1 MRQIARLAAIG
12 AVCVLA
18 LEAAAAN
25 YKLNATIDKD
35 TAAFSAEN
43 VGKWTDMES
52 GNPAT
57 STITASDDC
66 YVYPS
71 SLIMTTS
78 AKTPSFPG
86 HAFHVGSEDA
96 TDAGRINV
104 RGDFTCSDV
113 RWHSGAFYNGT
124 GGQKYA
130 ISGGSITLDCVNG
143 VHNVYFTTA
152 TPVSSSSWAVTI
164 ASQLVCASEDLVLNV
179 KLNDT
184 ANADCYSTSG
194 NKPSL
199 DAQIALSGD
208 NAGFKGKIKVSKFGH
223 LALAHANA
231 SGDPAT
237 ARADAIELA
246 ANSRLTV
253 ARSVTPN
260 AARGITITG
269 ADAQIHARTYAN
281 AGYAN
286 CNAFTLPM
294 PITGAYGLTKMGGG
308 TVTLSGAYT
317 AGDLVVS
324 NGTLIFDAA
333 GSFPRGL
340 KVTVHDGAT
349 LVQNVFI
356 PAIDVDC
363 KEGGTYT
370 KGYSYVVPYNPE
382 TGVSTPL
389 DFTDGIPNDGEI
401 LPISLS
407 AAIELP
413 LHATNRIDMAQ
424 LPSDTAATAADF
436 EDWTPKTY
444 GLPNSWLEI
453 ESRGGSKFLVLVA
466 KPVVM
471 STKTFPNTN
480 PGGLGGSG
488 DRWSDGEVARA
499 GFDYLVT
506 NNVDG
511 LTSQFD
517 GDTVTF
523 TKTQSSLIALRNQI
537 SYIGKATI
545 YPGNTIY
552 PNNGSFKGFKF
563 ASGDSIY
570 LPDDGTGGETVFETR
585 WASGGK
591 VEMRVNL
598 NIPLSGDGKVLIRGK
613 NQNARNFGLSGNN
626 SGFTGTIRFSSYEN
640 YSASDYARIHISAP
654 EALGGSPA
662 SFVYN
667 AIQLLYY
674 SHLVVGTSFTL
685 ETANRGIYVT
695 NGGFDVTNSATLT
708 VKQPLRL
715 NGELY
720 KDGAGT
726 LALGGAVSFGAN
738 GTMTGVQNAFF
749 VREGAVKALS
759 DEAVAGFATTFSDG
773 TKIVVAA
780 NPAVTNGF
788 TGTVAFESGATVT
801 VEAENVAADGVTVL
815 PICTVADD
823 SLVFTPQRVTGFRG
837 EIVKTNVTLGETPCV
852 RYSVKY
858 APAGLTVIMR

>member
-1 MRQIARLAAIG
+1 MKKIARLAVIG
-12 AVCVLA
+12 TVCVVA
-18 LEAAAAN
+18 LEASATDYELQKSVPLDSEAFTVAASN
-25 YKLNATIDKD
+25 NWKDIAT
-35 TAAFSAEN
+35 
-43 VGKWTDMES
+43 
-52 GNPAT
+52 GNLAT
-57 STITASDDC
+57 GAITSSDDC
-66 YVYPS
+66 YIVGGRS
-71 SLIMTTS
+71 ITTGS
-78 AKTPSFPG
+78 KSPSFPG
-86 HAFHVGSEDA
+86 HALHIGSEDA
-96 TDAGRINV
+96 SATGSLQLGGN
-104 RGDFTCSDV
+104 FSCSDL
-113 RWHSGAFYNGT
+113 RWHNGNIYNR
-124 GGQKYA
+124 
-130 ISGGSITLDCVNG
+130 SGGSNPQITGNITLD
-143 VHNVYFTTA
+143 HADKTHKLYFTTA
-152 TPVSSSSWAVTI
+152 TPGSTGHWANRI
-164 ASQLVCASEDLVLNV
+164 PAKLVCEDTDLVLDV
-179 KLNDT
+179 LLHNDAT
-184 ANADCYSTSG
+184 RDCYC
-194 NKPSL
+194 NKNNNPL
-199 DAQIALSGD
+199 DAQIALSG
-208 NAGFKGKIKVSKFGH
+208 NNNGFKGKIKVSKFGH

-231 SGDPAT
+231 AGDPGT
-237 ARADAIELA
+237 PRADAIELA

-253 ARSVTPN
+253 ANSITPN

-269 ADAQIHARTYAN
+269 ADAQIHARTY
-281 AGYAN
+281 GVGWTD
-286 CNAFTLPM
+286 CNTFTLPM
-294 PITGAYGLTKMGGG
+294 PITGTYGLTKMGDG

-324 NGTLIFDAA
+324 NGTLILDAA

-340 KVTVHDGAT
+340 KVTIHGGAT

-370 KGYSYVVPYNPE
+370 KGYSFVVPYNPE
-382 TGVSTPL
+382 TGVSTPF
-389 DFTDGIPNDGEI
+389 DFTDGIPDENGV

-407 AAIELP
+407 AAIALP
-413 LHATNRIDMAQ
+413 IHSTNRIDLAQ
-424 LPSDTAATAADF
+424 LPSDTTATAADF
-436 EDWTPKTY
+436 EDGTPKTY

-466 KPVVM
+466 KPVVV
-471 STKTFPNTN
+471 SVKTFANTT
-480 PGGLGGSG
+480 GGLGGSG
-488 DRWSDGEVARA
+488 DRWSDGEIARA

-506 NNVDG
+506 NVVDG
-511 LTSQFD
+511 LTSQFN
-517 GDTVTF
+517 GDTVTI
-523 TKTQSSLIALRNQI
+523 TKNSNSAIALRNQI
-537 SYIGKATI
+537 SYIGKATL
-545 YPGNTIY
+545 YPGNIIY
-552 PNNGSFKGFKF
+552 PNNGAFTSFRFS
-563 ASGDSIY
+563 SGDSIY
-570 LPDDGTGGETVFETR
+570 LPDDGTERETVFETR
-585 WASGGK
+585 WASGAK
-591 VEMRVNL
+591 CQMRVNL

-780 NPAVTNGF
+780 NPTVTNGF

-815 PICTVADD
+815 PICTVPDG

-837 EIVKTNVTLGETPCV
+837 EIVKTNVTVGETPCV

>member
-1 MRQIARLAAIG
+1 MKKIARLAAIG
-12 AVCVLA
+12 TVCVVA
-18 LEAAAAN
+18 LEASATDYELQASVGLTSEAFTAAACN
-25 YKLNATIDKD
+25 NWKDIAT
-35 TAAFSAEN
+35 
-43 VGKWTDMES
+43 
-52 GNPAT
+52 GNLAT
-57 STITASDDC
+57 GAITSSDDC
-66 YVYPS
+66 YIVGGKY
-71 SLIMTTS
+71 ITTGS
-78 AKTPSFPG
+78 KTPSFPG
-86 HAFHVGSEDA
+86 HALHIGSEDA
-96 TDAGRINV
+96 SANGFLLLGGN
-104 RGDFTCSDV
+104 FSCSDL
-113 RWHSGAFYNGT
+113 RWHNGSIYNR
-124 GGQKYA
+124 
-130 ISGGSITLDCVNG
+130 SGGSNPQITGNITLD
-143 VHNVYFTTA
+143 HADKTHKLYFTTA
-152 TPVSSSSWAVTI
+152 TPGSTGHWANRI
-164 ASQLVCASEDLVLNV
+164 PAKLVCEDTDVVLDV
-179 KLNDT
+179 LLND
-184 ANADCYSTSG
+184 NATTDCYSTSG

-199 DAQIALSGD
+199 DAQIALSG
-208 NAGFKGKIKVSKFGH
+208 NNTGFKGKIKVSKFGH

-231 SGDPAT
+231 AGDPGT
-237 ARADAIELA
+237 TRADAIELA

-253 ARSVTPN
+253 ANSITPN

-269 ADAQIHARTYAN
+269 ADAQIHARTY
-281 AGYAN
+281 GVGWTD
-286 CNAFTLPM
+286 CNTFTLPM
-294 PITGAYGLTKMGGG
+294 PITGTYGLTKMGDG

-324 NGTLIFDAA
+324 NGTLILDAA

-340 KVTVHDGAT
+340 KVTIHDGAT
-349 LVQNVFI
+349 LVQNEFI

-370 KGYSYVVPYNPE
+370 KGYSFVVPYNPE
-382 TGVSTPL
+382 TGVSTPF
-389 DFTDGIPNDGEI
+389 DFTDGIPDEDGV

-407 AAIELP
+407 AAIALP
-413 LHATNRIDMAQ
+413 IHSTNRIDLAQ
-424 LPSDTAATAADF
+424 LPSDTTATAADF
-436 EDWTPKTY
+436 EDRTPKTY

-466 KPVVM
+466 KPVVV
-471 STKTFPNTN
+471 SVKTFANTT
-480 PGGLGGSG
+480 GGLGGSG

-506 NNVDG
+506 NVVDG
-511 LTSQFD
+511 LTSQFN
-517 GDTVTF
+517 GDAVTI
-523 TKTQSSLIALRNQI
+523 TKNSNSAIALRNQI
-537 SYIGKATI
+537 SYIGKATL
-545 YPGNTIY
+545 YPGNIIY
-552 PNNGSFKGFKF
+552 PNNGAFTSFRFS
-563 ASGDSIY
+563 SGDSIY
-570 LPDDGTGGETVFETR
+570 LPDDGTERETVFETR
-585 WASGGK
+585 WASGAK
-591 VEMRVNL
+591 CQMRVNL

-695 NGGFDVTNSATLT
+695 TGGFDVTNGATLT
-708 VKQPLRL
+708 VKQPVRV

-720 KDGAGT
+720 KDGKGT
-726 LALGGAVSFGAN
+726 LALGGAVSFGVN
-738 GTMTGVQNAFF
+738 GTTTGAQNAFF

-759 DEAVAGFATTFSDG
+759 DAAVAGFATTFSDG
-773 TKIVVAA
+773 TRIVVAA

-801 VEAENVAADGVTVL
+801 VEAESVAADGVTVL

-837 EIVKTNVTLGETPCV
+837 EIVKTYVTLGETPCV

-858 APAGLTVIMR
+858 APAGFTVIMR

>member
-1 MRQIARLAAIG
+1 MKQIARLAVIG
-12 AVCVLA
+12 AVCVLT
-18 LEAAAAN
+18 LEASATDYELQASVGLTSEAFTAAACN
-25 YKLNATIDKD
+25 NWKDIAT
-35 TAAFSAEN
+35 
-43 VGKWTDMES
+43 
-52 GNPAT
+52 GNLAT
-57 STITASDDC
+57 GAITSSDDC
-66 YVYPS
+66 YIVGGRS
-71 SLIMTTS
+71 ITTGS
-78 AKTPSFPG
+78 KSPSFPG
-86 HAFHVGSEDA
+86 HALHIGSEDA
-96 TDAGRINV
+96 SATGSLQLGGN
-104 RGDFTCSDV
+104 FSCSDL
-113 RWHSGAFYNGT
+113 RWHNGNIYNR
-124 GGQKYA
+124 
-130 ISGGSITLDCVNG
+130 SGGSNPQITGNITLDHANKT
-143 VHNVYFTTA
+143 HKIYFTTA
-152 TPVSSSSWAVTI
+152 APSSTSHWANRIPATLI
-164 ASQLVCASEDLVLNV
+164 CEDTDLVLDV
-179 KLNDT
+179 LLHNDAT
-184 ANADCYSTSG
+184 RDCYC
-194 NKPSL
+194 NKNNNPL
-199 DAQIALSGD
+199 DAQIALSG
-208 NAGFKGKIKVSKFGH
+208 NNTGFKGKIKVSKFGH

-231 SGDPAT
+231 AGDPNT

-253 ARSVTPN
+253 ANSITPN

-269 ADAQIHARTYAN
+269 ADAQIHARTY
-281 AGYAN
+281 GVGWTD
-286 CNAFTLPM
+286 CNTFTLPM
-294 PITGAYGLTKMGGG
+294 PITGTYGLTKMGDG

-324 NGTLIFDAA
+324 NGTLILDAA

-340 KVTVHDGAT
+340 KVTIHGGAT

-370 KGYSYVVPYNPE
+370 KGYSFVVPYNPE
-382 TGVSTPL
+382 TGVSTPF
-389 DFTDGIPNDGEI
+389 DFTDGIPDENGV

-407 AAIELP
+407 AAIALP
-413 LHATNRIDMAQ
+413 IHSTNRIDLAQ
-424 LPSDTAATAADF
+424 LPSDTTATAADF
-436 EDWTPKTY
+436 EDGTPKTY

-466 KPVVM
+466 KPVVV
-471 STKTFPNTN
+471 SVKTFANTT
-480 PGGLGGSG
+480 GGLGGSG

-506 NNVDG
+506 NVVDG
-511 LTSQFD
+511 LASQFN
-517 GDTVTF
+517 GDAVTI
-523 TKTQSSLIALRNQI
+523 TKNSNSAIALRNQI
-537 SYIGKATI
+537 SYIGKATL
-545 YPGNTIY
+545 YPGNIIY
-552 PNNGSFKGFKF
+552 PNNGAFTSFRFS
-563 ASGDSIY
+563 SGDSIY
-570 LPDDGTGGETVFETR
+570 LPDDGTERETVFETR
-585 WASGGK
+585 WASGAK
-591 VEMRVNL
+591 CQMRVNL

-613 NQNARNFGLSGNN
+613 NQNARNFGLNGNN
-626 SGFTGTIRFSSYEN
+626 SGFTGTRRFSSYEN

-695 NGGFDVTNSATLT
+695 NGGFDVTNGATLT

-738 GTMTGVQNAFF
+738 GTTTGAQNAFF

-801 VEAENVAADGVTVL
+801 VEAENVAPDGVTVL

>member
-1 MRQIARLAAIG
+1 MRQIARLAVIG
-12 AVCVLA
+12 AVCVLT
-18 LEAAAAN
+18 LEASATDYELQASVGLTSEAFTAAACN
-25 YKLNATIDKD
+25 NWKDIAT
-35 TAAFSAEN
+35 
-43 VGKWTDMES
+43 
-52 GNPAT
+52 GNLAT
-57 STITASDDC
+57 GAITSSDDC
-66 YVYPS
+66 YIVGGKY
-71 SLIMTTS
+71 ITTGS
-78 AKTPSFPG
+78 KTPSFPG
-86 HAFHVGSEDA
+86 HALHIGSEDA
-96 TDAGRINV
+96 SANGFLLLGGN
-104 RGDFTCSDV
+104 FSCSDL
-113 RWHSGAFYNGT
+113 RWHNGSIYNR
-124 GGQKYA
+124 
-130 ISGGSITLDCVNG
+130 SGGSNPQITGNITLD
-143 VHNVYFTTA
+143 HADKTHKLYFTTA
-152 TPVSSSSWAVTI
+152 TPGSTGHWANRI
-164 ASQLVCASEDLVLNV
+164 PAKLICEDTDVVLDV
-179 KLNDT
+179 LLND
-184 ANADCYSTSG
+184 NATTDCYSTSG

-199 DAQIALSGD
+199 DAQIALSG
-208 NAGFKGKIKVSKFGH
+208 NNNGFKGKIKVSKFGH

-231 SGDPAT
+231 AGDPGT
-237 ARADAIELA
+237 PRADAIELA

-253 ARSVTPN
+253 ANSITPN

-269 ADAQIHARTYAN
+269 ADAQIHARTY
-281 AGYAN
+281 GVGWTD
-286 CNAFTLPM
+286 CNTFTLPM
-294 PITGAYGLTKMGGG
+294 PITGTYGLTKMGDG

-324 NGTLIFDAA
+324 NGTLILDAA

-340 KVTVHDGAT
+340 KVTIHDGAM

-370 KGYSYVVPYNPE
+370 KGYSFVVPYNPE
-382 TGVSTPL
+382 TGVSTPF
-389 DFTDGIPNDGEI
+389 DFTDGIPDEDGV

-407 AAIELP
+407 AAIALP
-413 LHATNRIDMAQ
+413 IHSTNRIDLAQ
-424 LPSDTAATAADF
+424 LPSDTTATAADF
-436 EDWTPKTY
+436 EDRTPKTY

-466 KPVVM
+466 KPVIV
-471 STKTFPNTN
+471 SVKTFSNGA
-480 PGGLGGSG
+480 GGLGGSG
-488 DRWSDGEVARA
+488 DHWSDGEVARA

-506 NNVDG
+506 NVVDG
-511 LTSQFD
+511 LTSQFN
-517 GDTVTF
+517 GDAVTIA
-523 TKTQSSLIALRNQI
+523 KNPSSIIALRNQI
-537 SYIGKATI
+537 SYIGKATL
-545 YPGNTIY
+545 YPGNTFY
-552 PNNGSFKGFKF
+552 PNNGAFKSFRF
-563 ASGDSIY
+563 ASGDSIC
-570 LPDDGTGGETVFETR
+570 LLDDGTGGETVFETR

-640 YSASDYARIHISAP
+640 YSASDYARIHVSAP

-695 NGGFDVTNSATLT
+695 YGGFDVTNNATLT

-720 KDGAGT
+720 KDGEGT
-726 LALGGAVSFGAN
+726 LALGGSVSFGAN
-738 GTMTGVQNAFF
+738 GTTTGAQNAFF

-773 TKIVVAA
+773 TRIVASA

-801 VEAENVAADGVTVL
+801 VEAEGVAADGVTTL
-815 PICTVADD
+815 PICTVPDD

-858 APAGLTVIMR
+858 APAGLTVIVR

>member
-1 MRQIARLAAIG
+1 MKQIARLAVIG
-12 AVCVLA
+12 AVCVLT
-18 LEAAAAN
+18 LEASATDYELQASVGLTSEAFTAAACN
-25 YKLNATIDKD
+25 NWKDIAT
-35 TAAFSAEN
+35 
-43 VGKWTDMES
+43 
-52 GNPAT
+52 GNLAT
-57 STITASDDC
+57 GAITSSDDC
-66 YVYPS
+66 YIVGGKY
-71 SLIMTTS
+71 ITTGS
-78 AKTPSFPG
+78 KTPSFPG
-86 HAFHVGSEDA
+86 HALHIGSEDA
-96 TDAGRINV
+96 SANGFLLLGGN
-104 RGDFTCSDV
+104 FSCSDL
-113 RWHSGAFYNGT
+113 RWHNGSIYNR
-124 GGQKYA
+124 
-130 ISGGSITLDCVNG
+130 SGGSNPQITGNITLD
-143 VHNVYFTTA
+143 HADKTHKLYFTTA
-152 TPVSSSSWAVTI
+152 TPGSTGHWANRI
-164 ASQLVCASEDLVLNV
+164 PAKLVCEDTDVVLDV
-179 KLNDT
+179 LLND
-184 ANADCYSTSG
+184 NATTDCYSTSG

-199 DAQIALSGD
+199 DAQIALSG
-208 NAGFKGKIKVSKFGH
+208 NNNGFKGKIKVSKFGH

-231 SGDPAT
+231 AGDPGT
-237 ARADAIELA
+237 PRADAIELA

-253 ARSVTPN
+253 ANSITPN

-269 ADAQIHARTYAN
+269 AYAQIHARTY
-281 AGYAN
+281 GVGWTD
-286 CNAFTLPM
+286 CNTFTLPM
-294 PITGAYGLTKMGGG
+294 PITGTYGLTKMGDG

-324 NGTLIFDAA
+324 NGTLILDAA

-340 KVTVHDGAT
+340 KVTIHGGAT

-370 KGYSYVVPYNPE
+370 KGYSFVVPYNPE
-382 TGVSTPL
+382 TGVSTPF
-389 DFTDGIPNDGEI
+389 DFTDGIPDENGV

-407 AAIELP
+407 AAIALP
-413 LHATNRIDMAQ
+413 IHATNRIDLAQ
-424 LPSDTAATAADF
+424 LPSDTTATAADF
-436 EDWTPKTY
+436 EDRTPKTY

-453 ESRGGSKFLVLVA
+453 ESRGGSKFLVHVA
-466 KPVVM
+466 KPVVV
-471 STKTFPNTN
+471 SVKTFANTT
-480 PGGLGGSG
+480 GGLGGSG
-488 DRWSDGEVARA
+488 DRWSDGEIARA

-506 NNVDG
+506 NVVDG
-511 LTSQFD
+511 LTSQFN
-517 GDTVTF
+517 GDAVTI
-523 TKTQSSLIALRNQI
+523 TKNSNSAIALRNQI
-537 SYIGKATI
+537 SYIGKATL
-545 YPGNTIY
+545 YPGNIIY
-552 PNNGSFKGFKF
+552 PNNGAFTSFRFS
-563 ASGDSIY
+563 SGDSIY
-570 LPDDGTGGETVFETR
+570 LPDDGTERETVFETR
-585 WASGGK
+585 WASGAK
-591 VEMRVNL
+591 CQMRVNL

-695 NGGFDVTNSATLT
+695 NGGFDVTNGATLT

-738 GTMTGVQNAFF
+738 GTTTGSQNAFF

-801 VEAENVAADGVTVL
+801 VEAENVSADGVTVL
-815 PICTVADD
+815 PICTVPDG

-837 EIVKTNVTLGETPCV
+837 EIVKTNVTVGETPCV